1 MIQNYER
8 KRFVHI
14 TNESDLQQE
23 IVKYI
28 SSSVRALAGT

>member
-14 TNESDLQQE
+14 THESDLQQE

-28 SSSVRALAGT
+28 CASPGGYLTV